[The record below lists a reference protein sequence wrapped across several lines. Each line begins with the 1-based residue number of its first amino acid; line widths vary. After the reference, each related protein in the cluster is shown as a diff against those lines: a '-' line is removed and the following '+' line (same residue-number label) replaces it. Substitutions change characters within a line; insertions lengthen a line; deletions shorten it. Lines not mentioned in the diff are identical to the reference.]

1 MTRPFLD
8 RGVPPHFRQYDLGF
22 LHWLARSGREVDM
35 LAQQDVE
42 GVSGARLARLYDLI
56 VFPGHHEYVTRHEFD
71 AIERYRDLGDGDALG
86 MFGIEV
92 DGRVQASPR
101 NVQVLAVM
109 GNAFGTGRPAEMTYY
124 ETGRG
129 ARVFAAGAFTLA
141 GRQAR
146 RPQMAQVLSNLL
158 EHLLEDGRETA
169 GDR

>member
-1 MTRPFLD
+1 
-8 RGVPPHFRQYDLGF
+8 
-22 LHWLARSGREVDM
+22 
-35 LAQQDVE
+35 
-42 GVSGARLARLYDLI
+42 
-56 VFPGHHEYVTRHEFD
+56 
-71 AIERYRDLGDGDALG
+71 
-86 MFGIEV
+86 
-92 DGRVQASPR
+92 
-101 NVQVLAVM
+101 M

-146 RPQMAQVLSNLL
+146 RPQMARVLSNLL